1 MDQVVAQALSVYAR
15 LVKAKQHGMANAQAA
30 RSLAAATRGAASK
43 HQADVAD

>member
-30 RSLAAATRGAASK
+30 RSLAATRGAASK